1 MEIAIVFMIIFGFI
15 YLYAFGQLGGIPL
28 LIKKLSNDAFESTDI
43 ECGEGTTKL
52 IQHKKG
58 DDRIID
64 LLFEYVYT
72 DKTLEQVQTLLTTHC
87 PSTDCEEV
95 YSEYSSCTMANLT
108 GQPSGTPPLTRTRQI
123 TRNIESDGGKK
134 CPEIATQKLVE
145 NCPTR
150 NCEIV
155 YNDWSPECVN
165 WVTPPSTNVTRP
177 VKRTRTIKT
186 LNLNTGN
193 GTPCPSFDTEQDCNN
208 DCILEYGAWDTCST
222 VDEHCQQTAGVQR
235 RAIISRH
242 PASGDGEICATEDL
256 VQPCNDYLD
265 CDQFQDGEIDFDV
278 EVEKTSS
285 FKFNATISYNL
296 HDSRPYYNRFT
307 DIYVCVSHTE
317 HTEDIIPYSI
327 DNDERIWMSLFSST
341 DDDDDVYASI
351 GSRTF
356 TGLSTGT
363 CAITTLPYDGMGPG
377 TTKDGIT
384 ETYNARIIKIDTDGV
399 FYIGI
404 AVPFSCTPET
414 VNPCLNI
421 SSDVL
426 VARSYEEDY
435 TRNFSFNPNFNA
447 LELSKDTFKED
458 LVLFINV
465 YDWILHSRMYKRYY
479 IYHEFDHLEYND
491 NFDYDEIPFY
501 DDDDE
506 EVKSFLYKDVDPIS
520 PIWYTGRYQLEITK
534 QYRIQTYDT
543 GDNLWREKLIKFVSR
558 IDIEPLLKPIED
570 YTKEVDVFISTF
582 SFPGQQL
589 GDHPDGFIGTPNG
602 TPFLTQCEDECNRI
616 DECAGFT
623 IVGGINEETKLSYPC
638 HLKNNVAVNIHPQSF
653 WDLYTKKDF
662 TYDADADCTYLYDEW
677 DDCYFTVLPEEDF
690 NPDPRDLDDVNHG
703 YAVCKVRN
711 VTVTREGRGDGIRCL
726 NMPEDIQQC
735 VPYEDGSIYSGPFCV
750 TQSVGPIE

>member
-87 PSTDCEEV
+87 PSTDCAEV
-95 YSEYSSCTMANLT
+95 YSEYSSCTMANLN

-155 YNDWSPECVN
+155 YNDWSSGNECVN

-208 DCILEYGAWDTCST
+208 DCILDIGAWTNCDAEESLQC
-222 VDEHCQQTAGVQR
+222 G
-235 RAIISRH
+235 IINGFKSRVITSRH
-242 PASGDGEICATEDL
+242 PASGTGTACSVFRAPLELVESCSVGSGCEVILNGVIDL
-256 VQPCNDYLD
+256 
-265 CDQFQDGEIDFDV
+265 DV
-278 EVEKTSS
+278 VMEKTSS
-285 FKFNATISYNL
+285 FKFNATISYDLN
-296 HDSRPYYNRFT
+296 DDIPYYNKIAN
-307 DIYVCVSHTE
+307 IYVCVSHTL

-327 DNDERIWMSLFSST
+327 GNDERFWMSLFPST
-341 DDDDDVYASI
+341 DDDDVYASI

-363 CAITTLPYDGMGPG
+363 CAITTLPRGCYNCTRVGPAG
-377 TTKDGIT
+377 STTEDGIM
-384 ETYNARIIKIDTDGV
+384 ETYNARIIKIDTGGV
-399 FYIGI
+399 WYKGP
-404 AVPFSCTPET
+404 AVPFSCPPET
-414 VNPCLNI
+414 VNPCLII

-426 VARSYEEDY
+426 VARSYKDDY
-435 TRNFSFNPNFNA
+435 TRDFSFNPNFNA
-447 LELSKDTFKED
+447 LELSKETFGEYLD
-458 LVLFINV
+458 LYMYV
-465 YDWILHSRMYKRYY
+465 YDWLDWGRVYRHNHMY
-479 IYHEFDHLEYND
+479 HAFDLELYND
-491 NFDYDEIPFY
+491 NVDYAEIPFT
-501 DDDDE
+501 DDTTGE
-506 EVKSFLYKDVDPIS
+506 YVSRNSPNFLYEDVVVEEMPRKF
-520 PIWYTGRYQLEITK
+520 PGRYMFEITK
-534 QYRIQTYDT
+534 DYTIQTYDT
-543 GDNLWREKLIKFVSR
+543 RANRWIERSYKFVSR
-558 IDIEPLLKPIED
+558 IYIEPLPKPIVA
-570 YTKEVDVFISTF
+570 YTKEGGRFISQDY
-582 SFPGQQL
+582 QQL
-589 GDHPDGFIGTPNG
+589 INYPDGFNGTPNG

-616 DECAGFT
+616 DDCAGFIIHNGYT
-623 IVGGINEETKLSYPC
+623 DRNEDTEFDEPC
-638 HLKNNVAVNIHPQSF
+638 HLKNNVADRIHGHPE
-653 WDLYTKKDF
+653 WDLYTK
-662 TYDADADCTYLYDEW
+662 TNIAE
-677 DDCYFTVLPEEDF
+677 
-690 NPDPRDLDDVNHG
+690 
-703 YAVCKVRN
+703 
-711 VTVTREGRGDGIRCL
+711 
-726 NMPEDIQQC
+726 
-735 VPYEDGSIYSGPFCV
+735 
-750 TQSVGPIE
+750 